1 MYFHYG
7 KVHRPKF
14 YLFYIGGVGVEG
26 ERLIAGI
33 VS

>member
-7 KVHRPKF
+7 KSTLLKF
-14 YLFYIGGVGVEG
+14 YLFYIGGVGG
-26 ERLIAGI
+26 GSERLIAGI